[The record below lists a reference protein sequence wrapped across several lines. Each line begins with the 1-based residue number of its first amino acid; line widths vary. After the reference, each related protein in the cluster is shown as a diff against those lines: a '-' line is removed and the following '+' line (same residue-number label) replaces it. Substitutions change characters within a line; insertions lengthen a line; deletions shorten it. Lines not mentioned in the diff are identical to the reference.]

1 VRRFIVIAATWFGT
15 GLSPFAPGTMGTLGA
30 IPFYLALAQLPLG
43 LYAVTVTAFS
53 VFSCWVSGQ
62 GEREFGE
69 RDPGKIVIDEVAG
82 FLVTMAAVP
91 CSWKTLTAGFVLFR
105 FFDICKIPPAG
116 YFDRRIKNGFGVVL
130 DDIVAGAYSCM
141 TLHLLKGFL

>member
-1 VRRFIVIAATWFGT
+1 
-15 GLSPFAPGTMGTLGA
+15 MGTLGA
-30 IPFYLALAQLPLG
+30 IPFYLALAQLPLW

-53 VFSCWVSGQ
+53 IFSCWVSGH
-62 GEREFGE
+62 GETEFGE

-82 FLVTMAAVP
+82 FLVTMTAVP
-91 CSWKTLTAGFVLFR
+91 CGWKTVVAGFVLFR

-130 DDIVAGAYSCM
+130 DDIVAGAYSCL
-141 TLHLLKGFL
+141 TLHLLKGVL